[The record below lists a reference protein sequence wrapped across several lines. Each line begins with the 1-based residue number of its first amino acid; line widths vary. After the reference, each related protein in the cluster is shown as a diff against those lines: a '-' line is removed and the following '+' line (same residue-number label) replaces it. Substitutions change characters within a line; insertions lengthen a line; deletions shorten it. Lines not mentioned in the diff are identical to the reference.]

1 MNRTAINPTDWSL
14 RFGFNQGE
22 LLESPSKLLVM
33 SGQVSI
39 DENGRPQHAGDMAGQ
54 VALALDNIEAAAKEA
69 GMTLANVVR
78 VTIFT
83 TDMDAMLAASGGLI
97 ERFKQAGITPAQTM
111 IGVSRLAM
119 PDLMVELEAILAA

>member
-14 RFGFNQGE
+14 KFGFNQGE
-22 LLESPSKLLVM
+22 LLENPSKLLVL

-39 DENGRPQHAGDMAGQ
+39 DDNGRPQHAGDMTAQIG
-54 VALALDNIEAAAKEA
+54 LALDNIEAAAKQA
-69 GMTLANVVR
+69 GMTLSNVVR
-78 VTIFT
+78 VTMFT
-83 TDMDAMLAASGGLI
+83 TDMDAMLGASPVLG

-119 PDLMVELEAILAA
+119 PDLLIELEAILAA

>member
-1 MNRTAINPTDWSL
+1 MQRTAINPTDWSL

-22 LLESPSKLLVM
+22 LLENPSKLLVL

-39 DENGRPQHAGDMAGQ
+39 DENGRPQHAGDMAAQ
-54 VALALDNIEAAAKEA
+54 VGLALDNIEAAAEAA
-69 GMTLANVVR
+69 GMTLANVAR

-83 TDMDAMLAASGGLI
+83 TDMDAMLGASGSFI
-97 ERFKQAGITPAQTM
+97 ERFKKVGITPAQTM